1 MENKLD
7 FSLPEKKTK
16 KSAASFITIILLL
29 VLIGLVSY
37 NDFFKSAGKSLS
49 KGNSQTSM
57 TPEQMK
63 DLASKLAQRNL
74 YGRAVVLWNEYL
86 ANANLTDTER
96 AKGLFQIATLYEK
109 AKMYDEAIE
118 YFYRSEIT
126 SKVTELESQ
135 INSNIKDCF
144 EKLGNFSALR
154 YELMDRTSF
163 NKKEDGAG
171 SEVVAEIGPEKIT
184 QADLDA
190 EIEQAID
197 VQLAPLKPFMT
208 DEQRNEQ
215 KQKLLEQYKT
225 PSEKM
230 KFLQSYLAEEILYRD
245 ALEQELAKEPEV
257 KNQIEEM
264 TKQVLSQQ
272 LMNKELADKI
282 NVTETDVQ
290 TYYQANKNKYIEPA
304 KKDDPNSVPRQKT
317 FDEVKDQVTSE
328 LINSKS
334 KDVQQ
339 AFIKQLMDKYNII
352 VHTSVLT
359 PAVQDSN
366 DM

>member
-29 VLIGLVSY
+29 VLIGLVFF
-37 NDFFKSAGKSLS
+37 NDFLKPAGKSLS
-49 KGNSQTSM
+49 NGTSQTSM

-63 DLASKLAQRNL
+63 DLASKLAQRSL
-74 YGRAVVLWNEYL
+74 YDRAVVLWKEYL
-86 ANANLTDTER
+86 ANANLTDAER

-109 AKMYDEAIE
+109 AQKYDEAIE

-135 INSNIKDCF
+135 INSNIKNCF
-144 EKLGNFSALR
+144 EKLGKFSALR

-163 NKKEDGAG
+163 KQTEGAG
-171 SEVVAEIGPEKIT
+171 SQVVAEIGPEKIT

-190 EIEQAID
+190 LIEQAID
-197 VQLAPLKPFMT
+197 IQLTPLMSFMT

-225 PSEKM
+225 PSSKM
-230 KFLQSYLAEEILYRD
+230 QFLQSWLAEEILYRD
-245 ALEQELAKEPEV
+245 ALEQDLAQEPEV
-257 KNQIEEM
+257 KSQIEEM
-264 TKQVLSQQ
+264 TRQILSQQ

-282 NVTETDVQ
+282 NVTETDIQ

-317 FDEVKDQVTSE
+317 FDEVREQVTSE
-328 LINSKS
+328 LINNKS

-339 AFIKQLMDKYNII
+339 AYIKQLMDKYNII
-352 VHTSVLT
+352 LHTSVLT